1 VLLSLFAGGGLG
13 LLIFRFKSLRTEKTD
28 TQANLL
34 SRESALFVGAVTICA
49 TALVIA
55 VGTSWPIISKGTVE
69 ADFYNRMNLP
79 LAILIAAIN
88 GISILLKWK
97 HSEEKSFLRSLYLP
111 LGFTAI
117 VTITLVILGL
127 RDLLMAVLGA
137 AAIFAFF
144 INAEIA
150 YRIFSK
156 NRVKAGPYIAH
167 MGLMLL
173 FLGVI
178 GSARYS
184 VEENVS
190 LPLNEPKQALG
201 YLLTYKGATPIP
213 GDEEKFHFNVIVQK
227 DDRAFL
233 LQPIM
238 YYSEYSEGIMKNP
251 DIANLVTKDLYLS
264 PMGIDEKSP
273 YSPDQLHSFKKGEV
287 KDINGLKVK
296 FVDFDMSKFNREEM
310 ASGKENIMAAQF
322 EITLDGKTE
331 TLIAEQ
337 HISTE
342 GSNSIPARLPGNDN
356 FTFLLVKTNVA
367 GESSVELAVIDET
380 QPALPEAPE
389 TLVLT
394 ASIKPFIN
402 FVWGGTIVM
411 VIGFFFALT
420 SRYRRMKSES
430 RKLEVSISNGT
441 NGNGQNGKHRHKS
454 HKKEHSE
461 EV

>member
-1 VLLSLFAGGGLG
+1 
-13 LLIFRFKSLRTEKTD
+13 
-28 TQANLL
+28 
-34 SRESALFVGAVTICA
+34 
-49 TALVIA
+49 
-55 VGTSWPIISKGTVE
+55 
-69 ADFYNRMNLP
+69 
-79 LAILIAAIN
+79 
-88 GISILLKWK
+88 
-97 HSEEKSFLRSLYLP
+97 
-111 LGFTAI
+111 
-117 VTITLVILGL
+117 
-127 RDLLMAVLGA
+127 
-137 AAIFAFF
+137 
-144 INAEIA
+144 
-150 YRIFSK
+150 
-156 NRVKAGPYIAH
+156 
-167 MGLMLL
+167 
-173 FLGVI
+173 
-178 GSARYS
+178 
-184 VEENVS
+184 
-190 LPLNEPKQALG
+190 
-201 YLLTYKGATPIP
+201 
-213 GDEEKFHFNVIVQK
+213 
-227 DDRAFL
+227 
-233 LQPIM
+233 
-238 YYSEYSEGIMKNP
+238 MKNP